1 MPTDDPAELPPADPN
16 AAATSPADAGEDHRD
31 NAPRRA
37 VSSEKTC
44 PDTEFADVV
53 VVGARCA
60 GSAAAVAFARAGRRV
75 VVLDSAHF
83 PSDTLST
90 HLLWPAG
97 IAEVATLGALERVR
111 ELGAPPLRV
120 AFAAGAGQVVRAP
133 FTTVE
138 GIDYAMCVRRTGF
151 DAALVATAR
160 AAGATVHESL
170 RVTELIRDG
179 GRVAGVRAVDRA
191 GAAHEV
197 RARLVVGADGRRS
210 TVARLAG
217 ALDPYRAKPSGR
229 ACLFAYWR
237 DNRPEWRDIAA
248 QWREGAL
255 LGTAFPCEGGAVLS
269 LIQPPVR
276 RGPRTVR
283 DTERRYRDMVAA
295 IPDLAAR
302 LDGCE
307 LLGRVRSAT
316 DIVSY
321 FRHSSGPGWALAG
334 DAGHFKDPVTAQ
346 GMRDAMRYGRL
357 LGEYAAPALDD
368 AHLLD
373 RALLRWERKREHEC
387 LPMYQWTNRLAR
399 GTEMTPLEEQMYRA
413 GATDPHLAALALDV
427 MTRARTPDE
436 LLTPARAARFAV
448 QALRHSPPA
457 AVADTIFREVRDSAA
472 DWHER
477 QQARWGAALTR
488 WVPAAS
494 K

>member
-1 MPTDDPAELPPADPN
+1 MPTDDPAESQPADPN
-16 AAATSPADAGEDHRD
+16 PHATPPRARTEHHDAGPGR
-31 NAPRRA
+31 
-37 VSSEKTC
+37 VTSEETDC
-44 PDTEFADVV
+44 PEREFADVV

-60 GSAAAVAFARAGRRV
+60 GSAAAIAFARAGRRV
-75 VVLDSAHF
+75 VVLDSARF
-83 PSDTLST
+83 PADTLST

-97 IAEVATLGALERVR
+97 VAEVAALGALERVR
-111 ELGAPPLRV
+111 ELGAPPLRI
-120 AFAAGAGQVVRAP
+120 AFAAGAGQIVRAP
-133 FTTVE
+133 FTPIE
-138 GIDYAMCVRRTGF
+138 GIGYAMCVRRTGF

-160 AAGATVHESL
+160 AAGATVYESM

-179 GRVAGVRAVDRA
+179 RRVTGVRAVDRV
-191 GAAHEV
+191 GAVHEV

-217 ALDPYRAKPSGR
+217 TLEPYRAKPSGR
-229 ACLFAYWR
+229 ACYFGYWR
-237 DNRPEWRDIAA
+237 DGRPEWRDTAA
-248 QWREGAL
+248 QWRDGDL
-255 LGTAFPCEGGAVLS
+255 LGTAFPCEDGTVLS

-276 RGPRTVR
+276 RGPRTGR
-283 DTERRYRDMVAA
+283 DTERRYREMVAA

-302 LDGCE
+302 LDGSE
-307 LLGRVRSAT
+307 LIGRVRSAT

-357 LGEYAAPALDD
+357 LGEHTASVLDDAPALD
-368 AHLLD
+368 
-373 RALLRWERKREHEC
+373 RAVTRWERQRELEC

-399 GTEMTPLEEQMYRA
+399 GTEMTPLEVQMYRT

-427 MTRARTPDE
+427 MTRARTPDQ
-436 LLTPARAARFAV
+436 LLTPSRAARFAV
-448 QALRHSPPA
+448 QALRHASPA
-457 AVADTIFREVRDSAA
+457 AVAGTVLQEIRDNAV
-472 DWHER
+472 DWRER
-477 QQARWGAALTR
+477 QLARWGATVTR

>member
-1 MPTDDPAELPPADPN
+1 MPNDDPAELPPVDPN
-16 AAATSPADAGEDHRD
+16 AGTTSPQGARADRDDVASPVTSGET
-31 NAPRRA
+31 N
-37 VSSEKTC
+37 C
-44 PDTEFADVV
+44 PEREFADVV

-60 GSAAAVAFARAGRRV
+60 GSAAAIAFARAGRRV

-97 IAEVATLGALERVR
+97 VAEVAALGALERVR
-111 ELGAPPLRV
+111 GLGAPPLRV
-120 AFAAGAGQVVRAP
+120 AYAAGSGQVVRAP
-133 FTTVE
+133 FTAVG

-160 AAGATVHESL
+160 AAGATVRESM

-191 GAAHEV
+191 GATHEI

-210 TVARLAG
+210 TVARLTG

-229 ACLFAYWR
+229 ACYFAYWR
-237 DNRPEWRDIAA
+237 DGRPEWRDIAA
-248 QWREGAL
+248 QWRDGEL
-255 LGTAFPCEGGAVLS
+255 LGTAFPCENGAVLS

-276 RGPRTVR
+276 GGLRTGR
-283 DTERRYRDMVAA
+283 DTERRYRDMIAG

-302 LDGCE
+302 LEGCE

-316 DIVSY
+316 DVVSY
-321 FRHSSGPGWALAG
+321 FRRSSGAGWALPG

-357 LGEYAAPALDD
+357 LGEYAAPVLDD
-368 AHLLD
+368 TAALD
-373 RALLRWERKREHEC
+373 RAVSHWERRREREC

-399 GTEMTPLEEQMYRA
+399 GTEMTPLEVQMYRT
-413 GATDPHLAALALDV
+413 GSTDPELAALALDV

-457 AVADTIFREVRDSAA
+457 SVAGTLLQEIRDNASDWRER
-472 DWHER
+472 R
-477 QQARWGAALTR
+477 LARWEATVTR